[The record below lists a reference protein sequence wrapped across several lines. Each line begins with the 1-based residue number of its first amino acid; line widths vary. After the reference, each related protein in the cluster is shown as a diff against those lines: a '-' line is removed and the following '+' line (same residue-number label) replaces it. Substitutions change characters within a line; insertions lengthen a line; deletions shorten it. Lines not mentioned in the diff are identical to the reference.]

1 MMTTAGLESP
11 RPLQFRGSG
20 GLAARRYTRSNPWM
34 EVLISGECAPQGTGI
49 TAESS
54 PALP

>member
-34 EVLISGECAPQGTGI
+34 EVLISGKRAPQGTGI